1 MGRTKKRDIGTIDSG
16 SGEFETGNIDNQDG
30 FVGNSGESSIGDSGT
45 TESDRRTGETER
57 GTGETERGTGET
69 ERGTEGRIRTR
80 TRIADRTGRNNSR
93 GKTGRKTKTAD
104 SIYLNGE
111 TVTGLNHVLA
121 SLLKMPELAISIDEG
136 NALAESINTV
146 CKEYNLIVDSKTAA
160 LIGLITTAGM
170 VYVPRFGA
178 AIKRIK
184 SERMKQTE
192 NLNRYEQREPV
203 IHAENNGERPAP
215 NLNNPPGMGEMA

>member
-1 MGRTKKRDIGTIDSG
+1 MGRPKKRDTGTIDSG
-16 SGEFETGNIDNQDG
+16 SGEFETGNINNQDG

-45 TESDRRTGETER
+45 TEAK
-57 GTGETERGTGET
+57 RGTGET
-69 ERGTEGRIRTR
+69 ERGTEGRTRTR

-104 SIYLNGE
+104 SLSLNGE
-111 TVTGLNHVLA
+111 TVAGLNHVLA
-121 SLLKMPELAISIDEG
+121 ALMKMPELAISLEEG

-160 LIGLITTAGM
+160 LIGLVTTAGM
-170 VYVPRFGA
+170 IYVPRFGA
-178 AIKRIK
+178 AINRIK
-184 SERMKQTE
+184 TERIKQAE

-203 IHAENNGERPAP
+203 VNVDTNGTGGTPRTQFE
-215 NLNNPPGMGEMA
+215 

>member
-16 SGEFETGNIDNQDG
+16 SGESETGNIDNQDG

-57 GTGETERGTGET
+57 GTGETERGT
-69 ERGTEGRIRTR
+69 EGRTRTR
-80 TRIADRTGRNNSR
+80 TRIADRTSRNNSR

-203 IHAENNGERPAP
+203 IHTENNGERPAP

>member
-30 FVGNSGESSIGDSGT
+30 FVGNSGESSIGDRGT
-45 TESDRRTGETER
+45 TEA
-57 GTGETERGTGET
+57 ERGTGET
-69 ERGTEGRIRTR
+69 ERGTEGRTRTR

-178 AIKRIK
+178 AINRIK
-184 SERMKQTE
+184 TERIKQTE

-203 IHAENNGERPAP
+203 INVDTNGTGERPAP

>member
-45 TESDRRTGETER
+45 TES
-57 GTGETERGTGET
+57 ERGTGET
-69 ERGTEGRIRTR
+69 ERGTERGTEGRTRTR

-104 SIYLNGE
+104 SLSLNGE
-111 TVTGLNHVLA
+111 TVAGLNHVLA
-121 SLLKMPELAISIDEG
+121 ALMKMPELAISLEEG

-160 LIGLITTAGM
+160 LIGLVTTAGM
-170 VYVPRFGA
+170 IYVPRFGA
-178 AIKRIK
+178 AINRIK
-184 SERMKQTE
+184 TERIKQAE

-203 IHAENNGERPAP
+203 VNVDTNGTGERPAP

>member
-16 SGEFETGNIDNQDG
+16 NGEFETGNIDNQDG

-45 TESDRRTGETER
+45 TDTER

-69 ERGTEGRIRTR
+69 ERGTEGRTRTR
-80 TRIADRTGRNNSR
+80 TRIADRAGRNNSR

-121 SLLKMPELAISIDEG
+121 SLLKMPELAISLEEG

-184 SERMKQTE
+184 SERIKQAE

-203 IHAENNGERPAP
+203 IHTENNGERPAP

>member
-16 SGEFETGNIDNQDG
+16 SGESETGNIDNQDG
-30 FVGNSGESSIGDSGT
+30 FVGNSGESSIGDRGT
-45 TESDRRTGETER
+45 TEAER
-57 GTGETERGTGET
+57 GTGEAERGTGET
-69 ERGTEGRIRTR
+69 ERGTEGRTRTR
-80 TRIADRTGRNNSR
+80 TRIADRTSRNNSR

>member
-1 MGRTKKRDIGTIDSG
+1 MGRPKKRDTGTIDSG
-16 SGEFETGNIDNQDG
+16 SGEFETGNIGTQDG
-30 FVGNSGESSIGDSGT
+30 PDGHNRESSIGDRGT
-45 TESDRRTGETER
+45 TETER
-57 GTGETERGTGET
+57 GTGETGRGTGET
-69 ERGTEGRIRTR
+69 ERGTEGRTRTR
-80 TRIADRTGRNNSR
+80 TRIADRTSRNNSR

-104 SIYLNGE
+104 SLSLNGE
-111 TVTGLNHVLA
+111 TVAGLNHVLA
-121 SLLKMPELAISIDEG
+121 ALMKMPELAISLEEG

-160 LIGLITTAGM
+160 LIGLVTTAGM
-170 VYVPRFGA
+170 IYVPRFGA

>member
-1 MGRTKKRDIGTIDSG
+1 MI
-16 SGEFETGNIDNQDG
+16 
-30 FVGNSGESSIGDSGT
+30 ESSIGDRGT
-45 TESDRRTGETER
+45 TETER

-69 ERGTEGRIRTR
+69 ERGTEGRTRTR
-80 TRIADRTGRNNSR
+80 TRIADRTSRNNSR

>member
-16 SGEFETGNIDNQDG
+16 SGEFETGNIGTQDG
-30 FVGNSGESSIGDSGT
+30 PDGHNRESSIGDRGT
-45 TESDRRTGETER
+45 TDTER

-69 ERGTEGRIRTR
+69 ERGTEGRTRTR

-104 SIYLNGE
+104 SLSLNGE
-111 TVTGLNHVLA
+111 TVAGLNHVLA
-121 SLLKMPELAISIDEG
+121 ALMKMPELAISLEEG

-160 LIGLITTAGM
+160 LIGLVTTAGM
-170 VYVPRFGA
+170 IYVPRFGA
-178 AIKRIK
+178 AINRIK
-184 SERMKQTE
+184 TERIKQAE

-203 IHAENNGERPAP
+203 VNVDTNGTGERPAP